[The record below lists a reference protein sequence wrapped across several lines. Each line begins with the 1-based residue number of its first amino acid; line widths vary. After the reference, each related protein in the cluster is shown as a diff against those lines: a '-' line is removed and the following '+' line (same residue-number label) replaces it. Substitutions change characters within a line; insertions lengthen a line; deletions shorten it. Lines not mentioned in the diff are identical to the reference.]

1 MADNNSNINVNGTEL
16 ADTAAQ
22 SESQGAKTY
31 TEEEVQAL
39 LQSES
44 DRRVNQALAKQKK
57 QYEKQLSLSALDTEA
72 RVQAEKD
79 LRIQEL
85 EEQLKEFNV
94 LQAKTEVVKVLNER
108 GLNPQFADILAIGDD
123 TAAAQQTIETLDKLV
138 KAAVQ
143 GEVKK
148 RLNSNVPSVGADSN
162 ETITKESFKKMTLA
176 QRTALFQ
183 NDPELYKQLSR

>member
-1 MADNNSNINVNGTEL
+1 MYGIE
-16 ADTAAQ
+16 
-22 SESQGAKTY
+22 ERTY
-31 TEEEVQAL
+31 TPDNFFRGFFPAVPEHGTVKDGATVRKYAPVAQTEDGIEEV
-39 LQSES
+39 
-44 DRRVNQALAKQKK
+44 
-57 QYEKQLSLSALDTEA
+57 
-72 RVQAEKD
+72 
-79 LRIQEL
+79 
-85 EEQLKEFNV
+85 
-94 LQAKTEVVKVLNER
+94 
-108 GLNPQFADILAIGDD
+108 
-123 TAAAQQTIETLDKLV
+123 TAETLDKLV

>member
-22 SESQGAKTY
+22 GESQGAKTY

-123 TAAAQQTIETLDKLV
+123 TAAA
-138 KAAVQ
+138 
-143 GEVKK
+143 
-148 RLNSNVPSVGADSN
+148 
-162 ETITKESFKKMTLA
+162 
-176 QRTALFQ
+176 
-183 NDPELYKQLSR
+183 

>member
-1 MADNNSNINVNGTEL
+1 M
-16 ADTAAQ
+16 
-22 SESQGAKTY
+22 
-31 TEEEVQAL
+31 
-39 LQSES
+39 
-44 DRRVNQALAKQKK
+44 
-57 QYEKQLSLSALDTEA
+57 KQLSLSALDTEA

-108 GLNPQFADILAIGDD
+108 GLNPQFADILTIGDD
-123 TAAAQQTIETLDKLV
+123 AAAAQQTIETLDKLV

-143 GEVKK
+143 AEVKK

-162 ETITKESFKKMTLA
+162 EAITKESFKKMTLA